1 MFVNIAYFCSVKIN
15 NYKNNNIMRILHTAD
30 LHLGQ
35 VIYQNYE
42 RSDEHQ
48 HFFKQL
54 TKWCKEEHPDAL
66 LVSGDVFDIQQ
77 PSSSTKKAFTDYFVG
92 LHQACP
98 EMKII
103 ITAGNHDSASRIQ
116 ADSAVWECAN
126 THLVGVSPAVDA
138 QGDWMEQYIVRL
150 EQGYIVPIPFM
161 RGERADVF
169 QTILNKIAE
178 ENKDG
183 KPVVMMAHTAVTGLD
198 IEGHS
203 FEIGKLETQD
213 PTSFGRGYD
222 YLALGHIHKP
232 QTIGH
237 PEDVMREDTTYSAPV
252 IRYSGSSLHV
262 SCDEKYPHSVSLVEI
277 DKHGGNVNIHQ
288 LRIEQLRHFYE
299 LPLDGSSFNTAE
311 EAIEG
316 FREFCKNNKSGY
328 IRLRMD
334 KQIALPSDFN
344 QQVYEV
350 LSPTD
355 DEICY
360 NPKIIWTGEI
370 ESANVKIE
378 KPTFEVADLQQ
389 MTDPMVFI
397 EKTKNQYPSLDL
409 DELRDLFNNEIK
421 AEIEKMREK
430 AAAKEAEAAKKK
442 KKENKEESDTNN
454 EETL

>member
-1 MFVNIAYFCSVKIN
+1 MK
-15 NYKNNNIMRILHTAD
+15 ILHTAD

-35 VIYQNYE
+35 IIYQNYE

-126 THLVGVSPAVDA
+126 TYLVGISPAVDA
-138 QGDWMEQYIVRL
+138 KGDWMEQYIIRM
-150 EQGYIVPIPFM
+150 EQGFIVAMPFM
-161 RGERADVF
+161 RGDRRIQLQSIID
-169 QTILNKIAE
+169 KITE
-178 ENKDG
+178 ENTEG
-183 KPVVMMAHTAVTGLD
+183 KPVVMMAHTAVKGSSYGKD
-198 IEGHS
+198 YMGQ
-203 FEIGKLETQD
+203 EIGNVESQEAA
-213 PTSFGRGYD
+213 SFGSGYD

-232 QTIGH
+232 ETIGH
-237 PEDVMREDTTYSAPV
+237 PLDAMLDNVTYPAPV
-252 IRYSGSSLHV
+252 VRYSGSALHV
-262 SCDEKYPHSVSLVEI
+262 SCDEKFPHSVSLVDI
-277 DKHGGNVNIHQ
+277 DKHGGNVNIRQ
-288 LRIEQLRHFYE
+288 LRIDELRHFYE
-299 LPLDGSSFNTAE
+299 FPLDGSSFNTAE
-311 EAIEG
+311 EALETIRKAIE
-316 FREFCKNNKSGY
+316 EKKTGY
-328 IRLRMD
+328 FRLRMD
-334 KQIALPSDFN
+334 SKVALPSDFN
-344 QQVYEV
+344 QQIYTI
-350 LSPTD
+350 LSSND
-355 DEICY
+355 GLRY
-360 NPKIIWTGEI
+360 NPKIIWTGVTEI
-370 ESANVKIE
+370 TNIKIE

-389 MTDPMVFI
+389 MTDRPMVFI

-421 AEIEKMREK
+421 TEIEKMREED
-430 AAAKEAEAAKKK
+430 AAKEAEAAKKK
-442 KKENKEESDTNN
+442 KKENKEESNTNN